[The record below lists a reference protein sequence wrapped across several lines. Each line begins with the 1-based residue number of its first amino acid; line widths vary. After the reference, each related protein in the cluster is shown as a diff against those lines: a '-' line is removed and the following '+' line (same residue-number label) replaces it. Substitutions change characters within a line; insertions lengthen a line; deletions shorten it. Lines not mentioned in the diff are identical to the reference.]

1 MKEYSK
7 AAKLFLEWFNN
18 NEEFSDKDCDLF
30 SRDFQTEILETS
42 ITLNYNNS
50 FFKRYGFFNRGS
62 LLVFFDEQNI
72 LIDTVALE
80 KNKFFCTVHYKE
92 TYYTKEYSTRFESL
106 NEAFQEAFRLLELK
120 CKN

>member
-30 SRDFQTEILETS
+30 DRDFQTEILETS
-42 ITLNYNNS
+42 ITLNYNSS

-62 LLVFFDEQNI
+62 LLEFFDSHSI
-72 LIDTVALE
+72 LIDTVSLA
-80 KNKFFCTVHYKE
+80 KDHFFCTVHYKE
-92 TYYTKEYSTRFESL
+92 NYYTEEYKTRFESL
-106 NEAFQEAFRLLELK
+106 NEAFKIAFQILELK